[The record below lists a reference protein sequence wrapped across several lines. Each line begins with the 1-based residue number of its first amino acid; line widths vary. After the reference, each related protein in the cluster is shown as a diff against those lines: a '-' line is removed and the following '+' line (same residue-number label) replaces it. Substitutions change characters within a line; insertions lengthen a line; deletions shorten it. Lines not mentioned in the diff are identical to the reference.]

1 MSDGDMFK
9 IGLDT
14 SGLDKDKL
22 EVIKTFDSMA
32 EEAMRSGKAIDEAIS
47 GSVSNISTSLSG
59 VDASKLSERLGEHI
73 SRGTETLKELQDE
86 ISVVDEQL
94 RSSFDS
100 QEIERLAEKKVELR
114 EKAQTLTAQ
123 LGQLTEMQRQ
133 LANTT
138 EQSAGSTENLSGSL
152 KGAVEAINPM
162 NEVIGR
168 LPRPLQDVIRG
179 LQGMTGA
186 ARTFIAIPLIA
197 VITAI
202 ATAVMTLTSWF
213 RSSAEGQKAF
223 ARVSGYVSGV
233 LGQLKEVVIAVG
245 KALYDAFTN
254 PQEAVRKLWDSIKTN
269 IVNRFEGLGEMFRA
283 IGRIIS
289 SGFTEGYD
297 ELNNAFLKT
306 TTGVDNLIGKT
317 NQYIKGVTDA
327 AKKTADL
334 RVAERELQDER
345 SQWLIKEAELDERI
359 SEARNKMY
367 LGDDDERLK
376 AALEVEELVNEKY
389 AQRIKFAE
397 EEYRIFKETSALT
410 SSTQEDID
418 EERRLQAE
426 ITRLSAQR
434 NSELRM
440 TMRMKGSLERSA
452 SGRSSTEDNEA
463 LRLQQEY
470 ENTLLSLRQRVEQDR
485 YNLTKESIEDRQRLL
500 DAEYQYEMN
509 LILKSK
515 DDFIKKFGADADTSI
530 FDELLDLSDDKRI
543 QKTQKLFNDILDD
556 YKTFEERR
564 NAIIEK
570 YANDRKILEDRNID
584 GQYDANIEELN
595 KKEREAL
602 AQFDTQA
609 QDKTSIM
616 ARMFSDMSNKS
627 IEELKKIR
635 DEAEELWKFL
645 SEGDWDAERG
655 KLFGITKEQ
664 FEEIIADPTKLGQFK
679 KGLDDIKDAIIAIDS
694 PLEKIKEGFKE
705 LFNTDNQDTKKQL
718 EGLQKIQDGYSKYAD
733 AVGLVSDAI
742 SNLADLT
749 DSGVLSRIADGLND
763 VLSVGNDAMQGAM
776 VGTQIGG
783 TAGAIAGAVVGV
795 VKGVAGIFSRNKQA
809 REELRKQIEENQRQ
823 EYFGQ
828 LEIEAIWRRK
838 YDWSKRIGESTLHY
852 LKREGDELKRQGK
865 ANEDLQAE
873 LFRKLRQEQ
882 YKSGEYFKKTGL
894 FGWGKGKI
902 VEEWS
907 SLAGKTW
914 EQIEALA
921 YQGKLSE
928 EGQKFYEALK
938 KAKEEGASIEDM
950 QEQYLEK
957 MKEVYTGT
965 TYESLVSGIVDA
977 FKQGRRSA
985 TDFAKSFEE
994 LLKGAVASSIEMLAD
1009 EDMREWYEK
1018 YADYAKDGLTAEEID
1033 RLRKDYIQINENLEK
1048 QARELEAITGVSLS
1062 EQAQGDA
1069 TYGMYERI
1077 TQGQANSIDG
1087 RLTGL
1092 YSESTQQTAIMNS
1105 MDSRMEEVRNISL
1118 DSLSELI
1125 LIRRHTALLNDTNSK
1140 LDKVISNTDRL

>member
-14 SGLDKDKL
+14 SGLDKDRL

-47 GSVSNISTSLSG
+47 GSVSNISTSLSN

-73 SRGTETLKELQDE
+73 SRGTENLKKLQDE

-114 EKAQTLTAQ
+114 DKAQSLTAQ
-123 LGQLTEMQRQ
+123 LGQLTEMQSQ

-138 EQSAGSTENLSGSL
+138 EQSADSTGNFSGSL
-152 KGAVEAINPM
+152 KEAVEGINPM
-162 NEVIGR
+162 NEAIGN
-168 LPRPLQDVIRG
+168 LPRPLQNVVRG

-197 VITAI
+197 VISAI
-202 ATAVMTLTSWF
+202 AAAVMALTSWF

-223 ARVSGYVSGV
+223 AKVSGYVSGI
-233 LGQLKEVVIAVG
+233 LGQLKEVVITIG

-254 PQEAVRKLWDSIKTN
+254 PQEAVKKLWDSIKTN

-289 SGFTEGYD
+289 SGFREGYD
-297 ELNNAFLKT
+297 DLNNAFLKT
-306 TTGVDNLIGKT
+306 TTGVDNLIDKSK
-317 NQYIKGVTDA
+317 QYLAHLDEMG
-327 AKKTADL
+327 KKTADL
-334 RVAERELQDER
+334 KVAERELQDER
-345 SQWLIKEAELDERI
+345 SKWLIKEAELDERI

-367 LGDDDERLK
+367 SGSDDERLK

-452 SGRSSTEDNEA
+452 SGGSSAEDNEA

-470 ENTLLSLRQRVEQDR
+470 ENTLLSLRARVEQDR
-485 YNLTKESIEDRQRLL
+485 YNLTKESIEDRQSLL

-530 FDELLDLSDDKRI
+530 FDELLDLSDDKRR

-584 GQYDANIEELN
+584 GQYDSNIEELN

-635 DEAEELWKFL
+635 DEAEELWEFL

-664 FEEIIADPTKLGQFK
+664 FEEIIADPTKLVQFK
-679 KGLDDIKDAIIAIDS
+679 KGLDDIKDAVIAIDS

-705 LFNTDNQDTKKQL
+705 LFNYDNKNTKKQL
-718 EGLQKIQDGYSKYAD
+718 EGLKKIQDGYSKYAD
-733 AVGLVSDAI
+733 AVGLVSGAI

-749 DSGVLSRIADGLND
+749 GSGELSSVAEGLND
-763 VLSVGNDAMQGAM
+763 VLSVGKDAMQGA
-776 VGTQIGG
+776 
-783 TAGAIAGAVVGV
+783 TAGAAFGPWGAIAGAAVGV
-795 VKGVAGIFSRNKQA
+795 VKGVAGILARNKQA
-809 REELRKQIEENQRQ
+809 REELRKQIEENQKL

-828 LEIEAIWRRK
+828 LEIEALYRSK
-838 YDWSKRIGESTLHY
+838 YEWTKKIGEATLHY

-865 ANEDLQAE
+865 ANEDIQVE
-873 LFRKLRQEQ
+873 LFRKLSREQ
-882 YKSGEYFKKTGL
+882 YKAGEYFKKTGIL
-894 FGWGKGKI
+894 GWGKGKI
-902 VEEWS
+902 VEEWRPI
-907 SLAGKTW
+907 ANKTW
-914 EQIEALA
+914 KQIEAFA
-921 YQGKLSE
+921 SQGKLSE
-928 EGQKFYEALK
+928 EGMRLYEALK
-938 KAKEEGASIEDM
+938 KAKEEGANIEDM

-977 FKQGRRSA
+977 FKQGKRSA
-985 TDFAKSFEE
+985 TDFANAFEE

-1009 EDMREWYEK
+1009 EEMREWYEK
-1018 YADYAKDGLTAEEID
+1018 YADYAKDGLTTEEID
-1033 RLRKDYIQINENLEK
+1033 ELRKDYIQINENLEK
-1048 QARELEAITGVSLS
+1048 QAREMERITGVSLS

-1069 TYGMYERI
+1069 TYGMYEKI
-1077 TQGQANSIDG
+1077 TQEQASSIDG
-1087 RLTGL
+1087 RLTGIHQETL
-1092 YSESTQQTAIMNS
+1092 LHTTLLTNVSNNMQ
-1105 MDSRMEEVRNISL
+1105 EVRDVALEGLAEI
-1118 DSLSELI
+1118 I
-1125 LIRRHTALLNDTNSK
+1125 LIRKYTSLLNETNIK
-1140 LDKVISNTDRL
+1140 LDKVVSNTDRL

>member
-14 SGLDKDKL
+14 SGLDKDRL

-32 EEAMRSGKAIDEAIS
+32 EEAMQSGKAIDEAIS
-47 GSVSNISTSLSG
+47 GSVSNISTSLSN

-73 SRGTETLKELQDE
+73 SRGTENLKKLQDE

-114 EKAQTLTAQ
+114 DKAQSLTAQ
-123 LGQLTEMQRQ
+123 LGQLTEMQSQ

-138 EQSAGSTENLSGSL
+138 EQSADSTGNFSGSL
-152 KGAVEAINPM
+152 KEAVEGINPM
-162 NEVIGR
+162 NEAIGN
-168 LPRPLQDVIRG
+168 LPRPLQGVIRG

-197 VITAI
+197 VISAI
-202 ATAVMTLTSWF
+202 AAAVMALTSWF

-223 ARVSGYVSGV
+223 AKVSGYVSGV
-233 LGQLKEVVIAVG
+233 LGQLKEVVITIG

-254 PQEAVRKLWDSIKTN
+254 PQEAVKKLWDSIKTN

-289 SGFTEGYD
+289 SGFREGYD
-297 ELNNAFLKT
+297 DLNNAFLKT
-306 TTGVDNLIGKT
+306 TTGVDNLIDKSK
-317 NQYIKGVTDA
+317 QYLAHLDEMG
-327 AKKTADL
+327 KKTADL
-334 RVAERELQDER
+334 KVAERELQDER
-345 SQWLIKEAELDERI
+345 SKWLIKEAELDERI

-367 LGDDDERLK
+367 SGSDDERLK

-397 EEYRIFKETSALT
+397 EEYRIYKETSALT
-410 SSTQEDID
+410 SSIQEETD
-418 EERRLQAE
+418 EERRLKAE

-452 SGRSSTEDNEA
+452 SGGSSAEDNEA

-470 ENTLLSLRQRVEQDR
+470 ENTLLSLRARVEQDR
-485 YNLTKESIEDRQRLL
+485 YNLTKESIEDRQSLL

-530 FDELLDLSDDKRI
+530 FDELLDLSDDKRN

-584 GQYDANIEELN
+584 GQYDSNIEELN

-616 ARMFSDMSNKS
+616 ARMFSDMSDKS

-635 DEAEELWKFL
+635 DEAEELWEFL

-655 KLFGITKEQ
+655 ELFGITKEQ
-664 FEEIIADPTKLGQFK
+664 FEEIIADPTKLVQFK
-679 KGLDDIKDAIIAIDS
+679 KGLDDIKDAVIAIDS

-705 LFNTDNQDTKKQL
+705 LFNYDNKNTKKQL
-718 EGLQKIQDGYSKYAD
+718 EGLKKIQDGYSKYAD
-733 AVGLVSDAI
+733 AVGLVSGAI

-749 DSGVLSRIADGLND
+749 GSGELSSVSEGLND
-763 VLSVGNDAMQGAM
+763 VLSVGKDAMQGA
-776 VGTQIGG
+776 
-783 TAGAIAGAVVGV
+783 TAGAAFGPWGAIAGAAVGV
-795 VKGVAGIFSRNKQA
+795 VKGVAGILARNKQA
-809 REELRKQIEENQRQ
+809 REELRKQIEENQKL

-828 LEIEAIWRRK
+828 LEIEALYRSK
-838 YDWSKRIGESTLHY
+838 YEWTKKIGEATLHY

-865 ANEDLQAE
+865 ANEDIQVE
-873 LFRKLRQEQ
+873 LFRKLSREQ
-882 YKSGEYFKKTGL
+882 YKAGEYFKKTGIL
-894 FGWGKGKI
+894 GWGKGKI
-902 VEEWS
+902 VEEWRPI
-907 SLAGKTW
+907 ANKTW
-914 EQIEALA
+914 KQIEAFA
-921 YQGKLSE
+921 SQGKLSE
-928 EGQKFYEALK
+928 EGMRLYEALK
-938 KAKEEGASIEDM
+938 KAKEEGANIEDM

-977 FKQGRRSA
+977 FKQGKRSA
-985 TDFAKSFEE
+985 TDFANAFEE

-1009 EDMREWYEK
+1009 EEMREWYEK
-1018 YADYAKDGLTAEEID
+1018 YADYAKGGLTTEEID
-1033 RLRKDYIQINENLEK
+1033 ELRKDYIQINENLEK
-1048 QARELEAITGVSLS
+1048 QAREMERITGVSLS

-1069 TYGMYERI
+1069 TYGMYEKI
-1077 TQGQANSIDG
+1077 TQEQASSIDG
-1087 RLTGL
+1087 RLTGIHQETL
-1092 YSESTQQTAIMNS
+1092 LHTTLLTNVSNNMQ
-1105 MDSRMEEVRNISL
+1105 EVRDVALEGLAEI
-1118 DSLSELI
+1118 I
-1125 LIRRHTALLNDTNSK
+1125 LIRKYTSLLNETNIK
-1140 LDKVISNTDRL
+1140 LDKVVSNTDRL

>member
-14 SGLDKDKL
+14 SGLDKDRL

-32 EEAMRSGKAIDEAIS
+32 EEAMQSGKAIDEAIS
-47 GSVSNISTSLSG
+47 GSVSNISTSLSN

-73 SRGTETLKELQDE
+73 SKGTENLKKLQDE

-114 EKAQTLTAQ
+114 DKAQSLTAQ
-123 LGQLTEMQRQ
+123 LGQLADMQSQ

-138 EQSAGSTENLSGSL
+138 EQSADSTGNFSGSL
-152 KGAVEAINPM
+152 KEAVEGINPM
-162 NEVIGR
+162 NEAIGN
-168 LPRPLQDVIRG
+168 LPRPLQGVIRG

-197 VITAI
+197 VISAI
-202 ATAVMTLTSWF
+202 AAAVMALTSWF

-223 ARVSGYVSGV
+223 AKVSGYVSGI
-233 LGQLKEVVIAVG
+233 LGQLKEVVITVG

-254 PQEAVRKLWDSIKTN
+254 PQEAVKKLWDSIKTN

-289 SGFTEGYD
+289 SGFREGYD
-297 ELNNAFLKT
+297 DLNNAFLKT
-306 TTGVDNLIGKT
+306 TTGVDNLIDKT

-334 RVAERELQDER
+334 KVAERELQDER
-345 SQWLIKEAELDERI
+345 SKWLIKEAELDERI

-367 LGDDDERLK
+367 LGGDDERLK

-397 EEYRIFKETSALT
+397 EEYRIIKETNALT

-426 ITRLSAQR
+426 ITRLSAER

-452 SGRSSTEDNEA
+452 SGGSSAEDNEA

-470 ENTLLSLRQRVEQDR
+470 ENTLLTLRSRVEQDR
-485 YNLTKESIEDRQRLL
+485 YNLTKESIEDRQSLL

-515 DDFIKKFGADADTSI
+515 DDFIKKFGSDADTSI
-530 FDELLDLSDDKRI
+530 FDELLELSDDKRI

-584 GQYDANIEELN
+584 GQYDSNIEELN

-616 ARMFSDMSNKS
+616 VRMFSDMSNKS

-635 DEAEELWKFL
+635 DEAEELWEFL

-655 KLFGITKEQ
+655 ELFGITKEQ
-664 FEEIIADPTKLGQFK
+664 FEEIIADPTKLVQFK
-679 KGLDDIKDAIIAIDS
+679 KGLDDIKDAVIAIDS

-705 LFNTDNQDTKKQL
+705 LFNYNTQDTKKQL
-718 EGLQKIQDGYSKYAD
+718 EGLQKIQDGYSKYAG
-733 AVGLVSDAI
+733 AVGLVSGAI

-749 DSGVLSRIADGLND
+749 DSGELSSVAEGLND

-776 VGTQIGG
+776 AGAMIGG
-783 TAGAIAGAVVGV
+783 PVGAIAGAVVGV
-795 VKGVAGIFSRNKQA
+795 VKGVAGILARNKQA
-809 REELRKQIEENQRQ
+809 REELREQIEENQRL

-838 YDWSKRIGESTLHY
+838 YEWSKRIGESTLSHM
-852 LKREGDELKRQGK
+852 KRETEELSKQK
-865 ANEDLQAE
+865 AQNEKVIAE
-873 LFRKLRQEQ
+873 LTEKLSQEQ
-882 YKSGEYFKKTGL
+882 YKLNEVFKKTGL
-894 FGWGKGKI
+894 FGLGKGKI
-902 VEEWS
+902 VEAWS
-907 SLAGKTW
+907 PLAHATW
-914 EQIEALA
+914 DQIEAFA
-921 YQGKLSE
+921 SQGLLSE
-928 EGQKFYEALK
+928 EGMRLYEALK
-938 KAKEEGASIEDM
+938 KAKEEGVELNKKT
-950 QEQYLEK
+950 LESAEAWR
-957 MKEVYTGT
+957 EVYTGT
-965 TYESLVSGIVDA
+965 SYESLVSGIVDA
-977 FKQGRRSA
+977 FKQGKRSA
-985 TDFAKSFEE
+985 TDFANAFEE
-994 LLKGAVASSIEMLAD
+994 LLKGAVASSIDMLAD
-1009 EDMREWYEK
+1009 EEMREWYEK
-1018 YADYAKDGLTAEEID
+1018 YADYAKDGLTTEEID

-1087 RLTGL
+1087 RLTGIHQETL
-1092 YSESTQQTAIMNS
+1092 LHTTLLTNVSNNMQ
-1105 MDSRMEEVRNISL
+1105 EVRDVALEGLAEI
-1118 DSLSELI
+1118 I
-1125 LIRRHTALLNDTNSK
+1125 LIRKYTSLLNETNIK
-1140 LDKVISNTDRL
+1140 LDKVVSNTDRL

>member
-14 SGLDKDKL
+14 SGLDKDRL

-47 GSVSNISTSLSG
+47 GSVSNISTSLSN

-73 SRGTETLKELQDE
+73 SRGTENLKKLQDE

-114 EKAQTLTAQ
+114 DKAQSLTAQ
-123 LGQLTEMQRQ
+123 LGQLTDMQSQ

-138 EQSAGSTENLSGSL
+138 EQSADSTGNFSGSL
-152 KGAVEAINPM
+152 KEAVEGINPM
-162 NEVIGR
+162 NEAIGN
-168 LPRPLQDVIRG
+168 LPRPLQGVIRG

-197 VITAI
+197 VISAI
-202 ATAVMTLTSWF
+202 AAAVMALTSWF

-223 ARVSGYVSGV
+223 AKVSGYVSGV
-233 LGQLKEVVIAVG
+233 LGQLKEVVITIG

-254 PQEAVRKLWDSIKTN
+254 PQEAVKKLWDSIKTN

-289 SGFTEGYD
+289 SGFREGYD
-297 ELNNAFLKT
+297 DLNNAFLKT
-306 TTGVDNLIGKT
+306 TTGVDNLIDKT

-334 RVAERELQDER
+334 KVAERELQDER
-345 SQWLIKEAELDERI
+345 SKWLIKEAELDERI

-367 LGDDDERLK
+367 SGGDDERLK

-452 SGRSSTEDNEA
+452 SGGSSAEDNEA

-470 ENTLLSLRQRVEQDR
+470 ENTLLTLRQRVEQDR
-485 YNLTKESIEDRQRLL
+485 YNLTKESIEDRQSLL

-530 FDELLDLSDDKRI
+530 FDELLDLSDDKRR

-570 YANDRKILEDRNID
+570 YAKDRKILEDRNID
-584 GQYDANIEELN
+584 GQYDSNIEELN

-635 DEAEELWKFL
+635 DEAEELWEFL

-664 FEEIIADPTKLGQFK
+664 FEEIIADPTKLVQFK
-679 KGLDDIKDAIIAIDS
+679 KGLDDIKDAVIAIDS

-705 LFNTDNQDTKKQL
+705 LFNYDNKNTKKQL
-718 EGLQKIQDGYSKYAD
+718 EGLQKMQDGYSKYAD
-733 AVGLVSDAI
+733 AVGLVSGAI

-749 DSGVLSRIADGLND
+749 DSGELSSVAEGLND
-763 VLSVGNDAMQGAM
+763 VLSVGKDAMQGA
-776 VGTQIGG
+776 
-783 TAGAIAGAVVGV
+783 TAGAAFGPWGAIAGAAVGV
-795 VKGVAGIFSRNKQA
+795 VKGVAGILARNKQA
-809 REELRKQIEENQRQ
+809 REELRKQIEENQKL

-828 LEIEAIWRRK
+828 LEIEALYRSK
-838 YDWSKRIGESTLHY
+838 YEWTKKIGEATLHY

-865 ANEDLQAE
+865 ANEDIQVE
-873 LFRKLRQEQ
+873 LFRKLSREQ
-882 YKSGEYFKKTGL
+882 YKAGEYFKKTGIL
-894 FGWGKGKI
+894 GWGKGKI
-902 VEEWS
+902 VEEWRPI
-907 SLAGKTW
+907 ANKTW
-914 EQIEALA
+914 KQIEAFA
-921 YQGKLSE
+921 SQGKLSE
-928 EGQKFYEALK
+928 EGMRLYEALK
-938 KAKEEGASIEDM
+938 KAKEEGANIEDM

-977 FKQGRRSA
+977 FKQGKRSA
-985 TDFAKSFEE
+985 TDFANAFEE

-1009 EDMREWYEK
+1009 EEMREWYEK
-1018 YADYAKDGLTAEEID
+1018 YADYAKDGLTTEEID
-1033 RLRKDYIQINENLEK
+1033 ELRKDYIQINENLEK
-1048 QARELEAITGVSLS
+1048 QAREMERITGVSLS

-1069 TYGMYERI
+1069 TYGMYEKI
-1077 TQGQANSIDG
+1077 TQEQASSIDG
-1087 RLTGL
+1087 RLTGIHQETL
-1092 YSESTQQTAIMNS
+1092 LHTTLLTNVSNNMQ
-1105 MDSRMEEVRNISL
+1105 EVRDVALEGLAEI
-1118 DSLSELI
+1118 I
-1125 LIRRHTALLNDTNSK
+1125 LIRKYTSLLNETNIK
-1140 LDKVISNTDRL
+1140 LDKVVSNTDRL